1 VIVAYTLVCIAVGF
15 LLAHMALI
23 GWLPPAPLL
32 WARERVM
39 KAGALLY
46 LLGITIAAVFGRKV
60 Y

>member
-23 GWLPPAPLL
+23 GWLPAAPLL

-46 LLGITIAAVFGRKV
+46 LLGATIAAVFGRKV